1 MHEDLLRFHFKQKYC
16 SFDFETSNLSISS
29 ETPWQLGFC
38 LAEGKQIKREVERK
52 IYWPNYNVAP
62 EIAMLNHFDKHQY
75 EREAKDP
82 KEVLD
87 EFETYLY
94 DPNYLIVG
102 MNSISFDAFIH
113 NNWRKKL
120 GRKTDYSWMS
130 RHIDILA
137 TFRAIMAGA
146 KTPPKD
152 DLLAWQYTFLNNRDK
167 KVKASLS
174 AQLKHFSI
182 PFDDSLRHEAL
193 EDVRLTFQVFWK
205 HLYELEL

>member
-1 MHEDLLRFHFKQKYC
+1 MIESLLRFNFRQKYLTL
-16 SFDFETSNLSISS
+16 DTETNSLALNG
-29 ETPWQLGFC
+29 TVPWQAGYI
-38 LAEGKQIKREVERK
+38 LAEGKQIKKEIERK
-52 IYWPNYNVAP
+52 IYWPDY
-62 EIAMLNHFDKHQY
+62 EISDQVAMLNHFDRQTY
-75 EREAKDP
+75 NDEARDP
-82 KEVLD
+82 EKVLD
-87 EFETYLY
+87 ELEAYLY
-94 DPNYLIVG
+94 DSNYLIIT
-102 MNSISFDAFIH
+102 MNGLGYDCFII

-120 GRKTDYSWMS
+120 GRKTDYSWMD